1 MKVAVVGAGKLGMTV
16 TEAMLGGGNEV
27 TLIDKDE
34 ALIQKV
40 SSRLDIFT
48 IAANAKRID
57 IMKELKIWEYDLLVS
72 ATDGDEKNIVIC
84 AFAKQLGCP
93 RVIARVRS
101 PEHVEQI
108 EFIKKSMNI
117 DYIVNPDMAC
127 AAEIYKYLVEK
138 YTLTDGCYTADGVS
152 ILEFKVDKLPD
163 LIDKEIR
170 ETSILLGNLLVAAI
184 SRNGKIMIPNGSTKL
199 ELGDNVYVIGLERPV
214 TDLAGI
220 VHEKQRYTDLER
232 VMIAGGGK
240 TGYYLAKKL
249 DDFGVAVKIIELN
262 RERCEYLTERLQNV
276 LILHGD
282 ATDSSLLHE
291 ENLDEMDAFVAVTG
305 FDEENLLLSLMAK
318 QHNIEDVVAKVSRKS
333 YATLIESLGVTM
345 TINPMDMCATDI
357 LRYIQK
363 SGILIFSQLIQGQ
376 AEFIEIW
383 AEKGMPLT
391 EKVLADLDIPEGVII
406 AAIHRKDQIII
417 PDGHTRIQDED
428 RVVILSLL
436 SSISSLEGLIKQPKT
451 HLF

>member
-40 SSRLDIFT
+40 SARLDIFT
-48 IAANAKRID
+48 LAANGKRTEILKQ
-57 IMKELKIWEYDLLVS
+57 IKIWEYDLLVA
-72 ATDGDEKNIVIC
+72 ATEGDEKNIVIC
-84 AFAKQLGCP
+84 SFAKQLGCP
-93 RVIARVRS
+93 QVIARVRA

-108 EFIKKSMNI
+108 DFIKKTMNI

-127 AAEIYKYLVEK
+127 ATEIYKYLIEK
-138 YTLTDGCYTADGVS
+138 YTLADGCYTADGVS

-163 LIDKEIR
+163 LINREIR
-170 ETSILLGNLLVAAI
+170 ETSNLLGSLLITAI
-184 SRNGKIMIPNGSTKL
+184 SRNGKIIIPNGTTRL
-199 ELGDNVYVIGLERPV
+199 ETGDNVYVIGLERPIK
-214 TDLAGI
+214 DLADM

-249 DDFGVAVKIIELN
+249 DDFGIGVKIIELS
-262 RERCEYLTERLQNV
+262 RERCEYLTDMLSNV

-282 ATDSSLLHE
+282 ATDPNLLRE

-318 QHNIEDVVAKVSRKS
+318 QHGIEDVVAKVSRKS
-333 YATLIESLGVTM
+333 YAALIETLGVSM
-345 TINPMDMCATDI
+345 VLNPMDMCATDI

-383 AEKGMPLT
+383 AERGMPLT
-391 EKVLADLDIPEGVII
+391 EKPLWELELPEGVII
-406 AAIHRKDQIII
+406 AAIHRKNKIII
-417 PDGHTRIQDED
+417 PDGNTRIEDDD
-428 RVVILSLL
+428 RVMILSLL
-436 SSISSLEGLIKQPKT
+436 SSIPSLEGLIKQT
-451 HLF
+451 RAH

>member
-40 SSRLDIFT
+40 SARLDIFT
-48 IAANAKRID
+48 LAANGKRTEILKQ
-57 IMKELKIWEYDLLVS
+57 IKIWEYDLLVA
-72 ATDGDEKNIVIC
+72 ATEGDEKNIVIC
-84 AFAKQLGCP
+84 SFAKQLGCP
-93 RVIARVRS
+93 QVIARVRA

-108 EFIKKSMNI
+108 DFIKKTMNI

-127 AAEIYKYLVEK
+127 ATEIYKYLIEK
-138 YTLTDGCYTADGVS
+138 YTLADGCYTADGVS

-163 LIDKEIR
+163 LINREIR
-170 ETSILLGNLLVAAI
+170 ETSSLLGSLLITAI
-184 SRNGKIMIPNGSTKL
+184 SRNGKIIIPNGTTRL
-199 ELGDNVYVIGLERPV
+199 ETGDNAYVIGLERPIK
-214 TDLAGI
+214 DLADM

-249 DDFGVAVKIIELN
+249 DDFGIGVKIIELS
-262 RERCEYLTERLQNV
+262 RERCEYLTDMLSNV

-282 ATDSSLLHE
+282 ATDPNLLRE

-318 QHNIEDVVAKVSRKS
+318 QHGIEDVVAKVSRKS
-333 YATLIESLGVTM
+333 YAALIETLGVSM
-345 TINPMDMCATDI
+345 VLNPMDMCATDI

-383 AEKGMPLT
+383 AERGMPLT
-391 EKVLADLDIPEGVII
+391 EKPLWELELPEGVII
-406 AAIHRKDQIII
+406 AAIHRKNKIII
-417 PDGHTRIQDED
+417 PDGNTRIEDDD
-428 RVVILSLL
+428 RVMILSLL
-436 SSISSLEGLIKQPKT
+436 SSIPSLEGLIKQT
-451 HLF
+451 RAH

>member
-40 SSRLDIFT
+40 SARLDIFT
-48 IAANAKRID
+48 LAANGKRTEILKQ
-57 IMKELKIWEYDLLVS
+57 IKIWEYDLLVA
-72 ATDGDEKNIVIC
+72 ATEGDEKNIVIC
-84 AFAKQLGCP
+84 SFAKQLGCP
-93 RVIARVRS
+93 QVIARVRA

-108 EFIKKSMNI
+108 DFIKKTMNI

-127 AAEIYKYLVEK
+127 ATEIYKYLIEK
-138 YTLTDGCYTADGVS
+138 YTLADGCYTADGVS
-152 ILEFKVDKLPD
+152 ILEFKVDKIPD
-163 LIDKEIR
+163 LINREIR
-170 ETSILLGNLLVAAI
+170 ETSSLLGSLLITAI
-184 SRNGKIMIPNGSTKL
+184 SRNGKIIIPNGTTRL
-199 ELGDNVYVIGLERPV
+199 ETGDNVYVIGLERPIK
-214 TDLAGI
+214 DLADM

-249 DDFGVAVKIIELN
+249 DDFGIGVKIIELS
-262 RERCEYLTERLQNV
+262 RERCEYLTDMLSNV

-282 ATDSSLLHE
+282 ATDPNLLRE

-318 QHNIEDVVAKVSRKS
+318 QHGIEDVVAKVSRKS
-333 YATLIESLGVTM
+333 YAALIETLGVSM
-345 TINPMDMCATDI
+345 VLNPMDMCATDI

-383 AEKGMPLT
+383 AERGMPLT
-391 EKVLADLDIPEGVII
+391 EKPLWELELPEGVII
-406 AAIHRKDQIII
+406 AAIHRKNKIII
-417 PDGHTRIQDED
+417 PDGNTRIEDDD
-428 RVVILSLL
+428 RVMILSLL
-436 SSISSLEGLIKQPKT
+436 SSIPSLEGLIKQT
-451 HLF
+451 RAH